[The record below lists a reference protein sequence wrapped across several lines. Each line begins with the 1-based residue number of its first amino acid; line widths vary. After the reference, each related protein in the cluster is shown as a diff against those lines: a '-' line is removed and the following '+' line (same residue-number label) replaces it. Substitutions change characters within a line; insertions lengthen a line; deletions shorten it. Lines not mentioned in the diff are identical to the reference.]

1 MGYSSLRRQAPSQAR
16 MIRALPWIKDG
27 LRLSEMRGAEGLV
40 HLALDGGDSFFDMID
55 QPWVQQGRHQSAM
68 QSLGRLANWYLSEFQ
83 TVVAHPVITDGI
95 TDAEARTV
103 ATLWGVARYNPQ
115 LIGTLLDPDR
125 VELEE
130 REIDLPHTGRVR
142 LTTIRTKP
150 GAAIS
155 MDLMETAVRT
165 AEGFMSMAL
174 PQREVI
180 TLYADATKGGF
191 GSQNFWT
198 HIGHATWNDTE
209 HSPAGRIP
217 HYAHEVGHYYFRG
230 SEPAWY
236 WVAEGAANLLQ
247 AIQANSYSGVP
258 IRPEKQPCAQARNLA
273 ELEGLAPQVLAGPA
287 GLCPYSLGERLFHD
301 LYRNMD
307 ETTFRLGFRRLHL
320 LSQNDNPRD
329 RCDGTKL
336 NICHVRAAFATDVSL
351 ETAATV
357 EKVIARWYDR
367 SEPYDHSFRDD
378 SPMEPV
384 IQERDVWID
393 RAYLSTTGGGT
404 PVTGVAGS
412 EAEDPLYF
420 NLEYSYG
427 NEPGPDYFRLQ
438 IAVHFEGDGFT
449 FASTYWY
456 SEWPVRRDHS
466 KWTHWISLSPWPGGS
481 LPGNYRVYAYWGD
494 QKVAEVALKIGS

>member
-1 MGYSSLRRQAPSQAR
+1 
-16 MIRALPWIKDG
+16 
-27 LRLSEMRGAEGLV
+27 
-40 HLALDGGDSFFDMID
+40 MID
-55 QPWVQQGRHQSAM
+55 QPWVQQGRHQPAM
-68 QSLGRLANWYLSEFQ
+68 ESLGRLANWYPAEFQ

-95 TDAEARTV
+95 TDAEARIV
-103 ATLWGVARYNPQ
+103 ATLWGVARHNSE
-115 LIGTLLDPDR
+115 LIDTLLDPDR

-142 LTTIRTKP
+142 LTIIRTKP

-155 MDLMETAVRT
+155 MDLTETAVRT
-165 AEGFMSMAL
+165 VEGFMSMAL

-198 HIGHATWNDTE
+198 HIGHATWRDTE
-209 HSPAGRIP
+209 NSPAGRIP

-230 SEPAWY
+230 SDVAWT
-236 WVAEGAANLLQ
+236 WVTEGAASFLQ

-258 IRPEKQPCAQARNLA
+258 IRPGKQPCAQARNLA
-273 ELEGLAPQVLAGPA
+273 ELESLDRQVLAGPA

-307 ETTFRLGFRRLHL
+307 ETTFRLGFRRLYL

-336 NICHVRAAFATDVSL
+336 NICHVRAAFTTDVSP
-351 ETAATV
+351 ETAAIV
-357 EKVIARWYDR
+357 EMVIARWYDGN
-367 SEPYDHSFRDD
+367 EPYDHSFRDD
-378 SPMEPV
+378 IAVKPV
-384 IQERDVWID
+384 ITGRDVRID
-393 RAYLSTTGGGT
+393 RAYLSATGGGI
-404 PVTGVAGS
+404 PVTEVSGS
-412 EAEDPLYF
+412 RGEGTLYF

-427 NEPGPDYFRLQ
+427 NDALPDYLPLQ

-449 FASTYWY
+449 FTLTYRN
-456 SEWPVRRDHS
+456 SQWPLRRDHS
-466 KWTHWISLSPWPGGS
+466 KWTHWIRLGSWPDGSPPGD
-481 LPGNYRVYAYWGD
+481 YRVYAYWGG
-494 QKVAEVALKIGS
+494 QKVAEVALKVGP